1 MSVRPTEPQGSS
13 HRQPDLTRRQQ
24 QIQEFYRDSVRQQGR
39 PPSLRT
45 IGKAIGLASASS
57 VRYQLAALK
66 KKGCLPVAPSQE
78 PAYLPK
84 LSRIRAGGLSAS
96 AEQEDPDIEDYFPL
110 PRQLVG
116 SGKLYLLT
124 VIGDSMI
131 DAGIFDGD
139 WIAVRQQ
146 EHAETSDVVAAM
158 IEGAAGWEATVKIYK
173 EKDGHIWL
181 MPRNSAY
188 GPILGD
194 DATILGRVV
203 AVMRRL

>member
-1 MSVRPTEPQGSS
+1 MSATPTEPRD
-13 HRQPDLTRRQQ
+13 HRPDLTPRQR
-24 QIQEFYRDSVRQQGR
+24 QIQEVYRDSVRRRGR
-39 PPSLRT
+39 PPSLRA

-57 VRYQLAALK
+57 VRYQLAALER
-66 KKGCLPVAPSQE
+66 KGSLPATPSQE
-78 PAYLPK
+78 PAYLPV
-84 LSRIRAGGLSAS
+84 LSRIRAGDLSAS

-116 SGKLYLLT
+116 SGELFLLT
-124 VIGDSMI
+124 VVGDSMI

-146 EHAETSDVVAAM
+146 KHAETSDIVAAM
-158 IEGAAGWEATVKIYK
+158 VEGEAGWEATVKIYK

-181 MPRNSAY
+181 MPQNPAYRPISA
-188 GPILGD
+188 D

-203 AVMRRL
+203 AVLRRL